1 LFGQQEFLVVGLW
14 SQARAG
20 GRCELLERTVI
31 HENQIEFLDE
41 TWRAPSRRAK
51 ARSGVPM
58 MLATAYVATRPSGG
72 TGQRRAKLER
82 LAKKAP
88 EAMVKV
94 TGRQRGGAHTLA
106 HLDYIAR
113 HGKLEVETSDA
124 EMLRGKE
131 RLEEIAA
138 EWSLRED
145 GTTKRRDPLTS
156 VSMILSMPPGSDPE
170 IVRNAA
176 RAFARVE
183 MERFP
188 YVMALHTDTDHP
200 HVHLTVA
207 ARGEGGERFNPRK
220 DDLARYRETFARELQ
235 ARGMEAEATPRR
247 ARGIVQKRET
257 MPVRKMRDRADS
269 GQGETPRV
277 LQAAR
282 RTTEAMM
289 GESPP
294 GYRAWEEQTF
304 VRQAKVRTAYAAAAD
319 QLAAS
324 SSPADRALAATT
336 RAFLKEM
343 PEPAT
348 RDREAHLA
356 AHRARTADPAKA
368 VEPLRLPPSRDD
380 LGR

>member
-1 LFGQQEFLVVGLW
+1 
-14 SQARAG
+14 
-20 GRCELLERTVI
+20 
-31 HENQIEFLDE
+31 
-41 TWRAPSRRAK
+41 
-51 ARSGVPM
+51 
-58 MLATAYVATRPSGG
+58 
-72 TGQRRAKLER
+72 
-82 LAKKAP
+82 
-88 EAMVKV
+88 MVKV

-124 EMLRGKE
+124 EILRGKE
-131 RLEEIAA
+131 RLEEIAT
-138 EWSLRED
+138 EWALKED

-170 IVRNAA
+170 TVQNAA

-220 DDLARYRETFARELQ
+220 DDLARYREAFARELR
-235 ARGMEAEATPRR
+235 ARGLEAEATPRR

-257 MPVRKMRDRADS
+257 MPVRKMRERADS
-269 GQGETPRV
+269 GRGELPRV

-282 RTTEAMM
+282 RTIAAMI

-294 GYRAWEEQTF
+294 SYHPWEEQTF
-304 VRQAKVRTAYAAAAD
+304 VRQAKVRTAYAEAAD
-319 QLAAS
+319 KLAAS
-324 SSPADRALAATT
+324 SSPADQALAAAT
-336 RAFLKEM
+336 RAFVKTM

-348 RDREAHLA
+348 RDRAAHLT

-368 VEPLRLPPSRDD
+368 LAPPRSPQQRDD
-380 LGR
+380 QER